1 MEWKRRKERKNRK
14 REKSKWTGVESNL
27 KWAHHVGGHVGQS
40 AGYFANA
47 FFEVLFHG
55 VYVGR
60 GVGRIAASGRVR
72 GFFRLAVAEIVLRGN
87 ARRALKFIQ
96 TIFIFIILQIKIQ
109 LGCLEFA
116 LWKYFFVGNR
126 MLTSDTF
133 EFLPKY
139 CSLEM
144 ALAFAKR
151 FVASPF
157 ELTEEIDDVDE
168 APVLFT
174 FVVVY
179 LLFVDLNIL
188 Q

>member
-109 LGCLEFA
+109 LRCLEFA
-116 LWKYFFVGNR
+116 LWKYFCCWKSDAYFRHVWIFTEVLLARNGLGVRETFRRIAVRAHGGNWR
-126 MLTSDTF
+126 RRRGTSTIHVRRRV
-133 EFLPKY
+133 
-139 CSLEM
+139 STI
-144 ALAFAKR
+144 R
-151 FVASPF
+151 RS
-157 ELTEEIDDVDE
+157 
-168 APVLFT
+168 
-174 FVVVY
+174 
-179 LLFVDLNIL
+179 
-188 Q
+188 